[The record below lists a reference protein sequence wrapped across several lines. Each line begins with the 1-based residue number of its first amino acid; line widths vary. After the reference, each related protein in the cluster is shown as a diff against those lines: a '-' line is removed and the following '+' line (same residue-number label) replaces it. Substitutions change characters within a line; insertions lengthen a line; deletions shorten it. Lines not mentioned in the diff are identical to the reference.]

1 MRTTAHHRLRRR
13 PVRFAFT
20 LVELLVVIAIIGIL
34 VGLLLPAVQAAR
46 EAARTLQCS
55 NNLHQL
61 GIALHNYHN
70 AFRRLPPQR
79 TSNGFH
85 GWVVFT
91 LPFFEQGNVKA
102 KYNMAY
108 PWNHLKNADTVR
120 VEVPTLTC
128 PSSRISGSEVT
139 FISGNRMAATTDYAP
154 PGAVSKLLAEKGYIQ
169 PRPSYRGLLSGAQV
183 NRFIDALDGLS
194 NTLMLAE
201 DTTRPL
207 FYAGSKLGPANNNPG
222 GGNFGVSNGI
232 VKGAAWADS
241 RNGIPMHGFARD
253 GLSSPGPCPVNC
265 TNNNEM
271 YSLHAASGVQILI
284 ADGAVRMVNE
294 SVAIEIMA
302 SWITA
307 RGYEYHPIDNHAP

>member
-1 MRTTAHHRLRRR
+1 MHAVLSTQPARR
-13 PVRFAFT
+13 PVRTAFT

-46 EAARTLQCS
+46 EAARTVQCR

-61 GIALHNYHN
+61 GIAFHNYHN

-79 TSNGFH
+79 TKNGYH
-85 GWVVFT
+85 GWVIFT
-91 LPFFEQGNVKA
+91 LPYIEMGAIKES
-102 KYNMAY
+102 YHMAY
-108 PWNHLKNADTVR
+108 PWNHDENADAVR
-120 VEVPTLTC
+120 PQIAALTC
-128 PSSRISGSEVT
+128 PSSRVSGSEVT
-139 FISGNRMAATTDYAP
+139 FITGSRTGGTTDYAP
-154 PGAVSKLLAEKGYIQ
+154 PGSVSKLLADEGLIKRRGL
-169 PRPSYRGLLSGAQV
+169 YRGLLSGAEK
-183 NRFIDALDGLS
+183 NRFADALDGLS
-194 NTLMLAE
+194 NTLMLSE

-207 FYAGSKLGPANNNPG
+207 FYAGPRLGPANNTPG

-253 GLSSPGPCPVNC
+253 GLSAPGPCPVNC

-294 SVAIEIMA
+294 AVEIDVMA

-307 RGYEYHPIDNHAP
+307 RGAEYAPIDQTAP

>member
-1 MRTTAHHRLRRR
+1 MRH
-13 PVRFAFT
+13 VSFNRFQGRITRTGFT

-46 EAARTLQCS
+46 EAARTMQCS

-79 TSNGFH
+79 TSNGHH
-85 GWVVFT
+85 GWTIFT
-91 LPFFEQGNVKA
+91 LPYIEQGNVKA
-102 KYNMAY
+102 QYNMAY
-108 PWNHLKNADTVR
+108 PWNHAKNADAVR
-120 VEVPTLTC
+120 VEIPTLTC
-128 PSSRISGSEVT
+128 PSSRVSGSEIT
-139 FISGNRMAATTDYAP
+139 FVAGNRRAATTDYAP
-154 PGAVSKLLAEKGYIQ
+154 PGSVSKLLADRGFIKT
-169 PRPSYRGLLSGAQV
+169 RPSYRGLLSGAQV
-183 NRFIDALDGLS
+183 NKFNDALDGLS

-207 FYAGSKLGPANNNPG
+207 FYAGSRLGPPNNTPG
-222 GGNFGVSNGI
+222 GGNFGVSNGV

-253 GLSSPGPCPVNC
+253 GLSAPGPCPMNC

-294 SVAIEIMA
+294 SVEIDVMA

-307 RGYEYHPIDNHAP
+307 QGSEYEPIDNHAP